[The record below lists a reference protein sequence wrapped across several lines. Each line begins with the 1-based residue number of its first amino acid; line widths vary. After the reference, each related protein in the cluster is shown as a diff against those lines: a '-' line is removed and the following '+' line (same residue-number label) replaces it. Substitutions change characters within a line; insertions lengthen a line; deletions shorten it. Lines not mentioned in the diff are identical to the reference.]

1 MTELGYLGIKIMI
14 ILTIVAMLSMV
25 VMALVGKITIEA
37 SLCPEGG
44 GTIDE
49 FTNLCLEYLSKG

>member
-1 MTELGYLGIKIMI
+1 MTELGYLGIKII
-14 ILTIVAMLSMV
+14 IISTIMAMLSMV

-37 SLCPEGG
+37 LLCSQGG

-49 FTNLCLEYLSKG
+49 FTNLCLEHLSKG